1 MIDMDNHLYSSS
13 TDDCSFSEYFR
24 GDHSSHIFKCTDI
37 YFGSFLENF
46 NECKIIII
54 IICENV

>member
-1 MIDMDNHLYSSS
+1 MNV
-13 TDDCSFSEYFR
+13 

-37 YFGSFLENF
+37 YFGSFLEIF
-46 NECKIIII
+46 NKCKIIII

>member
-1 MIDMDNHLYSSS
+1 MWHMIDMNNHLYSSS
-13 TDDCSFSEYFR
+13 TDDCPPPNISE
-24 GDHSSHIFKCTDI
+24 GTHIFKRTDI

-46 NECKIIII
+46 NKCKIIII